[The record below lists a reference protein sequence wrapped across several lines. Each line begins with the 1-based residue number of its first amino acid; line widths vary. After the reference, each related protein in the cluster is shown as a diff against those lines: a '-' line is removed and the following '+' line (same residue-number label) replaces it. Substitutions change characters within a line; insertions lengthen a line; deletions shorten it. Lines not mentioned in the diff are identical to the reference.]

1 MSIVKETSSG
11 EHYLE
16 KVKTEGDDPNISGL
30 QMYQRNAGSD
40 GASGNTVFTLSNPYS
55 PGSNTLFVYVNGQK
69 ATLEVAATLAN
80 EYEETAPYTVTFG
93 ASLLAADVVEF
104 IVIGA
109 YPLDA
114 DEAADILGIVAGT
127 KMYFYQAAAPVGWT
141 IDTTLGDAVLAVH
154 GSSSYYGSTGG
165 GEQRGT
171 WTQPDHNH
179 SVSNDGAHSHQWCNY
194 TSNTDS
200 YSWNSGGSFIDMW
213 TANSDDITGH
223 GLVVRVDGASEKI
236 SIYDW
241 YTDAEANHNHGGNT
255 GNDATADT
263 WRPFA
268 NVGIIATRD

>member
-16 KVKTEGDDPNISGL
+16 KIKTEGDDPNISGL
-30 QMYQRNAGSD
+30 QMYQRNVGSD
-40 GASGNTVFTLSNPYS
+40 GASGNTVFTLNDPYS

-69 ATLEVAATLAN
+69 TTLEVAATLAN
-80 EYEETAPYTVTFG
+80 EYEETDPYTVTFG

-104 IVIGA
+104 IVVGA

-114 DEAADILGIVAGT
+114 DEAAEILGIVTGT
-127 KMYFYQAAAPVGWT
+127 KMYFYQAAAPLGWT

-171 WTQPDHNH
+171 WDQ
-179 SVSNDGAHSHQWCNY
+179 
-194 TSNTDS
+194 
-200 YSWNSGGSFIDMW
+200 
-213 TANSDDITGH
+213 
-223 GLVVRVDGASEKI
+223 L
-236 SIYDW
+236 
-241 YTDAEANHNHGGNT
+241 NHNHATETHILTIAEMPSHTHGISSSSCEAGGGDREAGT
-255 GNDATADT
+255 GFGVLSTATGGGLGHNHGPTQGGKTLTT

-268 NVGIIATRD
+268 NVGIVATRD

>member
-16 KVKTEGDDPNISGL
+16 KVKTEADDPNISGL
-30 QMYQRNAGSD
+30 QMYQRNVGSD
-40 GASGNTVFTLSNPYS
+40 GASGNTVFALTSPYS

-80 EYEETAPYTVTFG
+80 EYEETDPYTVTFG

-114 DEAADILGIVAGT
+114 DEAADILGIVTGT

-154 GSSSYYGSTGG
+154 GSSTYYGSTGG

-171 WTQPDHNH
+171 WTQPDHDH
-179 SVSNDGAHSHQWCNY
+179 TFDDGGHVHTGTTLGVNTWAPRDEGGGANTAADSTHTHLF
-194 TSNTDS
+194 TTDS
-200 YSWNSGGSFIDMW
+200 ANASG
-213 TANSDDITGH
+213 TTGP
-223 GLVVRVDGASEKI
+223 
-236 SIYDW
+236 
-241 YTDAEANHNHGGNT
+241 
-255 GNDATADT
+255 DATVNT

-268 NVGIIATRD
+268 DVGIIATRD